1 MKADIVKRLF
11 RAIKDGS
18 QQDLLMLANTIIDE
32 ELKKGHEL
40 LAKQLAEIMRQKNDA
55 GSVRPKASNPDTM
68 ILGELPMSR
77 RYHLPMATLLPRE
90 LLQHHMVLPPAVEE
104 RFLRIEKE
112 YASRERLAKF
122 GLLPRKKILLFGPP
136 GCGKTMGAE
145 RLAWNTGLPLMKVRF
160 DSMISSYLGESAAN
174 LRSIFDATIES
185 PRLLFL
191 DECDFIA
198 KSRTNGQD
206 VGEVSRIVNTLLQ
219 LLEEYE
225 APGLLVAAT
234 NLDTALDKALFRRFD
249 DVFEIPKPGR
259 EEIEKLLRMTLSA
272 MEVHKDVN
280 WPFIVELLEGC
291 SAAQVVRIARDAAKM
306 CILNGGKVIEQIHIE
321 KSIAE
326 IPRLS

>member
-11 RAIKDGS
+11 RAIKDGF

-40 LAKQLAEIMRQKNDA
+40 LAKQLAEILRQKNDA

-185 PRLLFL
+185 PRLLLL

-291 SAAQVVRIARDAAKM
+291 SAAQVVRIARDAAKL

-326 IPRLS
+326 IPRLG